1 MLTGRLIASTVRE
14 MNCLPSFT
22 GHVGGDDFVFVLPD
36 DQIEECC
43 RRVLRTFDAVMPGFY
58 DEEDRAAGKI
68 ISTDRQG
75 RICSFPLMSVSVA
88 VVFNINGSLQHYGEA
103 SERASALKKY
113 AKSKP
118 GSVYVL
124 DRRKP

>member
-1 MLTGRLIASTVRE
+1 
-14 MNCLPSFT
+14 
-22 GHVGGDDFVFVLPD
+22 
-36 DQIEECC
+36 
-43 RRVLRTFDAVMPGFY
+43 
-58 DEEDRAAGKI
+58 
-68 ISTDRQG
+68 
-75 RICSFPLMSVSVA
+75 MSVSVA

-124 DRRKP
+124 DRRKT